1 MTATADA
8 APQPAAP
15 PTADHRSKRPARA
28 VRLGPVSFRLN
39 VRTLAIIAISSAGL
53 LAFAAWSVTLGSFP
67 VPVDQVVASVF
78 GRGSEEHE
86 FIVRTLRLPRLLAAL
101 MVGAALGMSGAI
113 FQGLVRNP
121 LVSPDIIGINQGAT
135 AVVVF
140 WIVTGQPV
148 TLIPVVAFI
157 GAAIAASLVY
167 VLSWRGGV
175 APSRLVLVGIGINA
189 VAGAATTYTLVKYPI
204 ERVGNAVAWSAG
216 SVYASTWDDVQILA
230 IGLLI
235 FTPIAAALM
244 WHLRILQFGDDTAAS
259 LGLPV
264 EVTRLLLVLMGCAFA
279 AIAISLA
286 GPIGFVAL
294 MVPHIA
300 RMIAGAMTGSVLILT
315 AIFGAFLLLASDVVG
330 QHFLPVSLPVGVVTA
345 VVGAP
350 YFLFLLYR
358 ANARL

>member
-1 MTATADA
+1 MNALIEV
-8 APQPAAP
+8 APGSP
-15 PTADHRSKRPARA
+15 PVASSSRRLRT
-28 VRLGPVSFRLN
+28 VRVGPVSFRLN
-39 VRTLAIIAISSAGL
+39 LRTASIVGLAALSL
-53 LAFAAWSVTLGSFP
+53 TAFAAWSVTLGSFP
-67 VPVDQVVASVF
+67 VPISGVVASVF
-78 GRGSEEHE
+78 GQGAEDHE
-86 FIVRTLRLPRLLAAL
+86 FIVRTLRLPRLIAAL
-101 MVGAALGMSGAI
+101 LVGAALGMSGAI

-121 LVSPDIIGINQGAT
+121 LVSPDIIGINHGAT
-135 AVVVF
+135 AVTVF

-148 TLIPVVAFI
+148 ALIPPVAFA
-157 GAAIAASLVY
+157 GATFAALLVY

-175 APSRLVLVGIGINA
+175 APSRLVLVGIGVNA
-189 VAGAATTYTLVKYPI
+189 VASAATTYTLVRHPI
-204 ERVGNAVAWSAG
+204 EQVGSAVAWSAG
-216 SVYASTWDDVQILA
+216 SVYASTWDDVQLLA
-230 IGLLI
+230 VALLVL
-235 FTPIAAALM
+235 TPVAAALM

-264 EVTRLLLVLMGCAFA
+264 EVTRLLLVLMGCGFS

-294 MVPHIA
+294 MVPHVA
-300 RMIAGAMTGSVLILT
+300 RMLAGAMTGSVLILT
-315 AIFGAFLLLASDVVG
+315 AILGAFLLLASDVVG

>member
-1 MTATADA
+1 MTSWLPVAT
-8 APQPAAP
+8 PEAAP
-15 PTADHRSKRPARA
+15 PSTRPLRP
-28 VRLGPVSFRLN
+28 VRIGPVSFRLN
-39 VRTLAIIAISSAGL
+39 LRTLTVIGVAAVVL
-53 LAFAAWSVTLGSFP
+53 FVFAAWSLTLGSFP
-67 VPVDQVVASVF
+67 VPVRGVVASVF
-78 GRGSEEHE
+78 GRGGEEYE

-135 AVVVF
+135 STAVL
-140 WIVTGQPV
+140 WIVTGQPAA
-148 TLIPVVAFI
+148 LLAPVAFA
-157 GAAIAASLVY
+157 GATVAALIVY
-167 VLSWRGGV
+167 ALSWRGGV
-175 APSRLVLVGIGINA
+175 APSRLVLVGIGVNA
-189 VAGAATTYTLVKYPI
+189 VAASATTYLLVRFPI
-204 ERVGNAVAWSAG
+204 ERVGSAVAWSAG
-216 SVYASTWDDVQILA
+216 SVYASTWEDVRILA
-230 IGLLI
+230 LALLLL
-235 FTPIAAALM
+235 TPVAAALM

-264 EVTRLLLVLMGCAFA
+264 EATRLLLVLVGCGCS
-279 AIAISLA
+279 AIAVSLA

-300 RMIAGAMTGSVLILT
+300 RMLAGAMTGSVLILT
-315 AIFGAFLLLASDVVG
+315 ALLGAFLLLASDVVG

-358 ANARL
+358 SNARL

>member
-1 MTATADA
+1 MSAYVLPDTAEGVTTAS
-8 APQPAAP
+8 
-15 PTADHRSKRPARA
+15 TRRLKS

-39 VRTLAIIAISSAGL
+39 VRTLGL
-53 LAFAAWSVTLGSFP
+53 IGIAFAALVLFSSWALTLGSFP
-67 VPVDQVVASVF
+67 VPVSGVINSVL
-78 GRGSEEHE
+78 GRGSDEYD

-135 AVVVF
+135 AVAVF

-148 TLIPVVAFI
+148 GMLAPVAFA
-157 GAAIAASLVY
+157 GATVTALLVY

-189 VAGAATTYTLVKYPI
+189 VAAAGTTYILVKYPI
-204 ERVGNAVAWSAG
+204 ERVGSAVAWSAG
-216 SVYASTWDDVQILA
+216 SVYASTWDDVAILSIA
-230 IGLLI
+230 LLI
-235 FTPIAAALM
+235 LTPLAAILM

-264 EVTRLLLVLMGCAFA
+264 EPTRLLLVLVGCGCS
-279 AIAISLA
+279 AIAVSLA

-300 RMIAGAMTGSVLILT
+300 RMLGGAMTGSVLILT
-315 AIFGAFLLLASDVVG
+315 AILGALLLLASDVVG
-330 QHFLPVSLPVGVVTA
+330 QHFLPVSMPVGVVTA